1 MGRTMLRLAFFS
13 LLFLGISNYQL
24 HAQVDYQTEI
34 QPIFNSNC
42 TSCHG
47 GLNGVTLS
55 SYSAVMSSSGTNYG
69 QIVVAGDADG
79 SPLVQKILPSPPMGA
94 RMPQGG
100 PYLSDEQINLIA
112 TWIDEGANEVPTSI
126 EQPLAVVQSYS
137 LLPNY
142 PNPFNPTTVLRLEA
156 PQSGSFKLTVQ
167 SITGAVV
174 EERNVQVTS
183 GINEFSLSLDQYASG
198 IYLYSFSNAEFIL
211 SGKVILLK

>member
-1 MGRTMLRLAFFS
+1 MLRFS
-13 LLFLGISNYQL
+13 LLSLLFIGISTFQIF
-24 HAQVDYQTEI
+24 AQVDYQSEV
-34 QPIFNSNC
+34 QPIFNNNC
-42 TSCHG
+42 TGCHG
-47 GLNGVTLS
+47 GLNGVTLT
-55 SYSAVMSSSGTNYG
+55 SYEAVMNSSGDNYG
-69 QIVVAGDADG
+69 QIVIPSDPGA
-79 SPLVQKILPSPPMGA
+79 SPLVQKISPNPPIGS

-100 PYLSDEQINLIA
+100 PFLSDDQINLIA

-126 EQPLAVVQSYS
+126 EQPLAVIQSFS

-156 PQSGSFKLTVQ
+156 PQSGSFRLTVQ

-183 GINEFSLSLDQYASG
+183 GVNEFSLSLNQQASG
-198 IYLYSFSNAEFIL
+198 IYLYSFSNAEFVL